1 MSEHLQ
7 SLSPF
12 LLRRRELKWTRF
24 KNSAPPLTFIQMTTK
39 SRLDRLPGELI
50 FTRTHWIIFKQL
62 SGMNQ
67 RFSLWWEKISFHLW
81 QFGLHFCGWR
91 PNHPCCGNIHSPAVA
106 WQSSRKRLLTAVAAC
121 LTITSPSL
129 VCMWNVLNSV
139 YKEYLSSRCKRSA
152 ASFHYILPLLSSS
165 SFLSQIRCS
174 LTASLSILA
183 ILPEICFKSAS
194 Q

>member
-1 MSEHLQ
+1 MICVFKQNLEIGQPCSGDITDSSKNICSVSSFCWALEMSEHLQ
-7 SLSPF
+7 SLGPF

-91 PNHPCCGNIHSPAVA
+91 PNHPCCGKLEHPQPRSGLAELQEKA
-106 WQSSRKRLLTAVAAC
+106 SYCCRCLLNNHFTVPC
-121 LTITSPSL
+121 LH
-129 VCMWNVLNSV
+129 V
-139 YKEYLSSRCKRSA
+139 K
-152 ASFHYILPLLSSS
+152 
-165 SFLSQIRCS
+165 
-174 LTASLSILA
+174 
-183 ILPEICFKSAS
+183 CFKFSV
-194 Q
+194 